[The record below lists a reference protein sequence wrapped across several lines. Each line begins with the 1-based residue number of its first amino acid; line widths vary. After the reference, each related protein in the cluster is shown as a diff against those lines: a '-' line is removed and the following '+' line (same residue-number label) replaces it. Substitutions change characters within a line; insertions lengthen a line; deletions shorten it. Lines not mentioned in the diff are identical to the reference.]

1 MATHNE
7 IGKWGEGIAAKWL
20 IERGY
25 QILER
30 NWKLGRLEIDLI
42 AAKGEW
48 LHFIEVKT
56 RSSRQWGDPEISV
69 TPQKFSRWRNAA
81 QGYLWQQR
89 HYRWI
94 QFDII
99 AITLEN
105 AGKFQLELFEDV
117 YF

>member
-7 IGKWGEGIAAKWL
+7 IGKSGEAIAAEWL
-20 IERGY
+20 KEKGY

-48 LHFIEVKT
+48 LHFSEVKT

-69 TPQKFSRWRNAA
+69 TPQKFNR
-81 QGYLWQQR
+81 
-89 HYRWI
+89 
-94 QFDII
+94 D
-99 AITLEN
+99 
-105 AGKFQLELFEDV
+105 
-117 YF
+117 